1 MIIKEL
7 PDVPFAELH
16 GYDGVKKQVVIGP
29 EDGSDEIVL
38 RYFRL
43 APGGSSPYHTH
54 DWPHLVK
61 IEAGS
66 GVTVD
71 VEGNET
77 PVKAGDFVYVNDD
90 EKHQFKNTGT
100 ETFEFICIVPRRGES

>member
-1 MIIKEL
+1 MIVKKL
-7 PDVPFAELH
+7 SDVPFADTS
-16 GYDGVKKQVVIGP
+16 GYQNVKKQVVIGP

-43 APGGSSPYHTH
+43 ARGGSSPYHIH

-61 IEAGS
+61 IEVGT

-71 VEGNET
+71 VDGNET
-77 PVKAGDFVYVNDD
+77 PVKAGDFVFVQEN
-90 EKHQFKNTGT
+90 EKHQFRNTGNG
-100 ETFEFICIVPRRGES
+100 TFEFICIVPRRGES